1 MLIQIPPK
9 YAVSE
14 VVGYI
19 KRKSAMAVARHF
31 SGRKTN
37 FNGESFCT
45 HIKARGYAVS
55 TAGFENEFI

>member
-19 KRKSAMAVARHF
+19 KRRSAMAVARHF

-45 HIKARGYAVS
+45 HRA
-55 TAGFENEFI
+55 